1 MNTKASL
8 REQVFL
14 KRKSLSEKE
23 QSESGESLVKLW
35 KSIEGL
41 YRTKKIVLY
50 WPVNREIS
58 TNSLI
63 SYFLKDGSKCYLPII
78 AQDKENNMLEFAPFE
93 VDSPITNNRFN
104 ISEPSTAARVDL
116 NELDIIFLPCVCFD
130 SRGNRIGMGGGF
142 YDKTL
147 RQLSKNQ
154 KPQLILLA
162 YDFQKVQSCFPEN
175 HDIKADACL
184 TPNKFLKFK
193 E

>member
-8 REQVFL
+8 RELISL

-23 QSESGESLVKLW
+23 QLESGESLVKLW
-35 KSIEGL
+35 NSIEGL
-41 YRTKKIVLY
+41 YRTKKIALY
-50 WPVNREIS
+50 WPVNGEIL

-63 SYFLKDGSKCYLPII
+63 SHLLKDGSKCFLPII

-93 VDSPITNNRFN
+93 VDSPLTNNRFD
-104 ISEPSTAARVDL
+104 ISEPSTSTRVDL

-130 SRGNRIGMGGGF
+130 SKGNRIGMGGGF

-147 RQLSKNQ
+147 DQLSNNQ

-162 YDFQKVQSCFPEN
+162 YDFQEVESCFPES

-184 TPNKFLKFK
+184 TPNKFLKFR

>member
-23 QSESGESLVKLW
+23 QLESGESLVKLW

-41 YRTKKIVLY
+41 YRTKKIALY
-50 WPVNREIS
+50 WPVKGEIS

-63 SYFLKDGSKCYLPII
+63 SHFLKDGSKCFLPII
-78 AQDKENNMLEFAPFE
+78 AQDKENKILEFAPFG
-93 VDSPITNNRFN
+93 VDSPLTNNRFD
-104 ISEPSTAARVDL
+104 ISEPSTSTRVDL

-130 SRGNRIGMGGGF
+130 SKGNRIGMGGGF

-147 RQLSKNQ
+147 DQLSNNQ

-162 YDFQKVQSCFPEN
+162 YDFQEVESCYPES

-184 TPNKFLKFK
+184 TPNKFLNFQ